1 MLEKKSIAFLMLAMV
16 LGVQVTPL
24 DARQIDDISC
34 LKAIVSL
41 VPCVPFLTGL
51 GSAPSAL
58 CCAAANS
65 VFQKAD
71 IVQARRDLCQCL
83 KGASSKFRV
92 NSDKAKQLP
101 PLCNIHLSFPIDLN
115 IDCNT
120 IP

>member
-16 LGVQVTPL
+16 LGLQVTPL
-24 DARQIDDISC
+24 YARQIDDISC
-34 LKAIVSL
+34 PGAIFSL

-51 GSAPSAL
+51 GSAPSAS
-58 CCAAANS
+58 CCAGANN

-71 IVQARRDLCQCL
+71 NVQARRDLCNCL
-83 KGASSKFRV
+83 KGASSKFGV

-101 PLCNIHLSFPIDLN
+101 QLCNINLSFPIDLN